1 MKIVFLKTYDFPH
14 GGAPQNRLLGIC
26 RGLIEQGVDAEV
38 HVYAPAKLNIPENH
52 QKVITYKSVPIFNHA
67 SRWSPIKSKPDQ
79 VFGLFFGMFESI
91 VAIIKSHR
99 IKKIDYV
106 FINAEKNLYVLPFFL
121 LAKLLGAKLGRDL
134 NEYPKSVLRPN
145 SYSKGRA
152 KYKLNTNYRWFD
164 VIFVITKNLEDYYK
178 PLAGKK
184 TRFLL
189 LPVTVDFDRF
199 PEPVKDLAKNRNIT
213 YVGDLSQ
220 GKDGVLTLIRA
231 FALIQNEFPEHN
243 LKLIGS
249 NSDKNYM
256 NLVAQTIEE
265 LSLQARIILTGYM
278 NPEDIPG
285 ELYRA
290 RLLVLSRPDNIQ
302 AKGGFPT
309 KLGEYLATGVPV
321 AVTIVGE
328 LPFYLTDNKN
338 AFLADPDSIE
348 SFADAMKRA
357 LMDNENAA
365 KIGIAGRETAKL
377 HFAHSS
383 QGKMLFS
390 FLKGDTK

>member
-1 MKIVFLKTYDFPH
+1 MKIVFLRTYDFPH

-26 RGLIEQGVDAEV
+26 RGLIAQAADVEV

-52 QKVITYKSVPIFNHA
+52 KKFQTYKSVPIFNHA
-67 SRWSPIKSKPDQ
+67 SRWSPVKRKFDQ
-79 VFGLFFGMFESI
+79 VFGLFLGLITSI
-91 VAIIKSHR
+91 LGILKSHR
-99 IKKIDYV
+99 VNKIDYF
-106 FINAEKNLYVLPFFL
+106 FINTENNFYILPYFF
-121 LAKLLGAKLGRDL
+121 LAKLLGVKLGRDL
-134 NEYPKSVLRPN
+134 NEYPKSVLNPGI
-145 SYSKGRA
+145 YTKGRA
-152 KYKLNTNYRWFD
+152 LYKLNTNYRWFD
-164 VIFVITKNLEDYYK
+164 VIFVITKNLEKYYK

-199 PEPVKDLAKNRNIT
+199 PEPVKDIANNRHIT

-220 GKDGVLTLIRA
+220 SKDGVLTLIRA

-249 NSDKNYM
+249 NNDKNYM
-256 NLVAQTIEE
+256 NLLAQTIEE

-278 NPEDIPG
+278 NPEDIPC
-285 ELYRA
+285 ELYKA

-321 AVTIVGE
+321 AVTRVGE
-328 LPFYLTDNKN
+328 LPLYLTDNKN

-357 LMDNENAA
+357 LLNTDNAA
-365 KIGIAGRETAKL
+365 KVGIAGREIAKL

-390 FLKGDTK
+390 FLKGETK

>member
-164 VIFVITKNLEDYYK
+164 VIFVITKNLEFYYK
-178 PLAGKK
+178 PLARKK

-199 PEPVKDLAKNRNIT
+199 PEPVKDIANNRHIT

-220 GKDGVLTLIRA
+220 SKDGVLTLLRA

-265 LSLQARIILTGYM
+265 LSLRSRVILTGYM

-285 ELYRA
+285 ELYKA
-290 RLLVLSRPDNIQ
+290 RLLVLSRHDNIQ

-321 AVTIVGE
+321 AVTRVGE

-357 LMDNENAA
+357 LSNTEFASQV
-365 KIGIAGRETAKL
+365 GLAGRETAWL
-377 HFAHSS
+377 HFSHST
-383 QGKMLFS
+383 QGKLIS
-390 FLKGDTK
+390 EFLINI